1 MRTLGLFRRRW
12 PLAVRVPLLVAGLMV
27 AVSIAISQSVLTRL
41 EKDQENQLEAL
52 TGAYLDGL
60 TAALLPSVIR
70 RDVWET
76 FDGLDRARHR
86 YAGITVVHAVV
97 ATPEGTVLAG
107 SDPAAFPVQT
117 PLPPEFKQRFQP
129 SGRLIIDEMSGRAW
143 AFQQLRE
150 EGIDIGRIYVEI
162 DIRDLL
168 SVRRDVLYALIGV
181 NAALTVIFGLLGYF
195 LVLKML
201 RPVDTLTRRFQRV
214 SEGSAAEFTNSEI
227 RQANSEVRDLLIQF
241 NAMMR
246 AFSEREALSARLAE
260 EERHA
265 LLGKL
270 ASGMAH
276 EVNNPLAGMLN
287 AIDTLEVHGDKPEVR
302 RNSLALLRRGIEG
315 IRGVVRAT
323 LVSYK
328 GTPNQNILKRAD
340 LDDLVFL
347 AQHEIGTRHL
357 EINWSNQLPDEIALE
372 GAIVRRIALN
382 LLLNAC
388 AASPVNGTVHFSAMV
403 EHGSLMIR
411 VSDEGPGLPLPVRD
425 MIERPLPHSSPPSG
439 VKGLGL
445 WTVQR
450 ECHQLGGSIRLDEAM
465 LGTTLVVNIPIPV
478 SKESSYAV
486 A

>member
-1 MRTLGLFRRRW
+1 MSAACLFRQKW

-27 AVSIAISQSVLTRL
+27 AVSIAISQSVLSRL
-41 EKDQENQLEAL
+41 EKDQESQLEAL

-86 YAGITVVHAVV
+86 YAGITVAHAVV
-97 ATPEGTVLAG
+97 ATPEGNVLAG
-107 SDPAAFPVQT
+107 SDPAVFPVQT
-117 PLPPEFKQRFQP
+117 PLPAAFTHQFRAN
-129 SGRLIIDEMSGRAW
+129 GRLAIDETSGRAW
-143 AFQQLRE
+143 AFRQLSE

-168 SVRRDVLYALIGV
+168 AVRRDVLYTLIGV
-181 NAALTVIFGLLGYF
+181 NAVLTIVFCLLGYF
-195 LVLKML
+195 LVLRML
-201 RPVDTLTRRFQRV
+201 RPVDALTGRFRRVR
-214 SEGSAAEFTNSEI
+214 EGAAAEFTNSEI
-227 RQANSEVRDLLIQF
+227 RQASSELRDLLVQF

-246 AFSEREALSARLAE
+246 ALNEREALSNRLAE

-265 LLGKL
+265 MLGKL

-315 IRGVVRAT
+315 IRGVVRAA

-328 GTPNQNILKRAD
+328 GAPNQNVLKRAD

-357 EINWSNQLPDEIALE
+357 EVDWSNELLDEVAVE
-372 GAIVRRIALN
+372 GAVVRRIALN

-388 AASPVNGTVHFSAMV
+388 AASPVNGKVQFSASV
-403 EHGSLMIR
+403 ESVNLIIR
-411 VSDEGPGLPLPVRD
+411 VTDEGPGLPLPVRD
-425 MIERPLPHSSPPSG
+425 MIERPIPHASPPSG

-445 WTVQR
+445 WTAQR
-450 ECHQLGGSIRLDEAM
+450 ECHQLGGIIQILDSIP
-465 LGTTLVVNIPIPV
+465 GTTFVVSIPIPA

>member
-1 MRTLGLFRRRW
+1 MSAAGVFRRKW

-27 AVSIAISQSVLTRL
+27 AVSIAISQSVLSRL
-41 EKDQENQLEAL
+41 EKDQESQLEAL

-107 SDPAAFPVQT
+107 SDPAAFPVQSL
-117 PLPPEFKQRFQP
+117 LPAAFTRQFLPN
-129 SGRLIIDEMSGRAW
+129 GRLAIDEASGRAW
-143 AFQQLRE
+143 VFRQLTE
-150 EGIDIGRIYVEI
+150 EGIDVGRIFVEI

-168 SVRRDVLYALIGV
+168 AVRRDVLYTLIGV
-181 NAALTVIFGLLGYF
+181 NAVLTVVFCVLGYF
-195 LVLKML
+195 LVLRML
-201 RPVDTLTRRFQRV
+201 RPVDALTSRFRRV
-214 SEGSAAEFTNSEI
+214 SEGSAAEFTSSEI
-227 RQANSEVRDLLIQF
+227 RQTSSELRDLLVQF

-246 AFSEREALSARLAE
+246 ALNEREALSGRLAE

-265 LLGKL
+265 MLGKL

-315 IRGVVRAT
+315 IRGVVRAA

-328 GTPNQNILKRAD
+328 GTPNQNVLKRAD

-347 AQHEIGTRHL
+347 AQHEIGMRHL
-357 EINWSNQLPDEIALE
+357 EVDWSNELPDEVAVE

-388 AASPVNGTVHFSAMV
+388 AASPVNGKVRLSAAV
-403 EHGSLMIR
+403 ESVNLVIR
-411 VSDEGPGLPLPVRD
+411 VTDEGPGLPLPVRD
-425 MIERPLPHSSPPSG
+425 MIERPIPHASPPSG

-445 WTVQR
+445 WTAQR
-450 ECHQLGGSIRLDEAM
+450 ECHQLGGTIRIQDGLP
-465 LGTTLVVNIPIPV
+465 GTTFVVSIPIPA